1 MEKNKNLKEIVI
13 KIEGEKW
20 EKALDKAFKKANATA
35 KIDGFR
41 PGKAPKNVFLKRYG
55 IESLFMDASN
65 YAVED
70 AYNQMIEENKE
81 CLDIITQLSAVRSS
95 IDRVMGIIV
104 AENLKDC
111 FENPQKDI
119 QEQSEKIDQAIK
131 MIIKK

>member
-20 EKALDKAFKKANATA
+20 EKALDKAFKVANAKA

-70 AYNQMIEENKE
+70 AYNQMIEENKDLE
-81 CLDIITQLSAVRSS
+81 KST
-95 IDRVMGIIV
+95 
-104 AENLKDC
+104 K
-111 FENPQKDI
+111 NPI
-119 QEQSEKIDQAIK
+119 Y
-131 MIIKK
+131 